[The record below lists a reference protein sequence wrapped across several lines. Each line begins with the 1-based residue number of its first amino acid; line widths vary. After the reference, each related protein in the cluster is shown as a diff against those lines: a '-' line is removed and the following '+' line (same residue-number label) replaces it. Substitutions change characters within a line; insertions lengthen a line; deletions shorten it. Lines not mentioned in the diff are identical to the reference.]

1 MAKVVMEHMD
11 DRFAQMGEMMEI
23 IHDDVK
29 VLKTEMVE
37 VKERLDGVELR
48 LYGVENRLDGVEN
61 RLDGVE
67 NRLDGVENR
76 LDNIEEIIAPM
87 TLDHRARIIDLE
99 NTTENH
105 GTRIA
110 KLEHKT
116 A

>member
-61 RLDGVE
+61 RLD
-67 NRLDGVENR
+67 
-76 LDNIEEIIAPM
+76 NIEEIIAPM